1 MKFRYFSYFTIFVL
15 LLTVSITGCAETEK
29 AEIDVAQTLSNA
41 RDKLIAGD
49 YDGAYQDYLTV
60 LSGDPSNAEANFG
73 AGLLGLFSVAV
84 DENTRAVAEEFGET
98 LPTTLNELLNPGAT
112 GTGASIIRSS
122 STPEPQ
128 VIPSEIQAYI
138 ESTLIPALDTVLGRL
153 AVVEAN
159 PDFIFIV
166 TSDMSGGDAAVEIDL
181 GEIYALDVFASM
193 LKGML
198 HFAVSYN
205 WDSTESNPLDDP
217 DFGTLKSNGATNMTA
232 AMNSFARAINKW
244 IAGINFIDAETDDQS
259 NDGIPKFDNLSDK
272 NNMLNSLN
280 QFKGSLEEGDTIINL
295 MPAVSAVVDYK
306 DYFSSPVT
314 DWKDYYVED
323 ENSDSQIT
331 EADFPAGYDYT
342 LSGLFPELDTYAEW
356 DNFMS
361 SLPQDPSYYENA
373 NIWVVPLLLLIS
385 I

>member
-1 MKFRYFSYFTIFVL
+1 MKFRYFAYFTIFVL
-15 LLTVSITGCAETEK
+15 LFAVSITGCAETQK
-29 AEIDVAQTLSNA
+29 ADVTQTLSNA
-41 RDKLIAGD
+41 RDKLVAGD
-49 YDGAYQDYLTV
+49 YDGAYQDYLSAV
-60 LSGDPSNAEANFG
+60 SDDPSNTEANFG
-73 AGLLGLFSVAV
+73 AGLLGLLSVAV
-84 DENTRAVAEEFGET
+84 DENTRAMAEEFGME
-98 LPTTLNELLNPGAT
+98 LPTTLNELLT
-112 GTGASIIRSS
+112 
-122 STPEPQ
+122 STPSAAAIASPE
-128 VIPSEIQAYI
+128 VIPSEIQTYV
-138 ESTLIPALDTVLGRL
+138 ENTLIPALDTILGRL

-217 DFGTLKSNGATNMTA
+217 DFGTLKSNGASNMTA

-280 QFKGSLEEGDTIINL
+280 QFKSSLEEGDTIINL